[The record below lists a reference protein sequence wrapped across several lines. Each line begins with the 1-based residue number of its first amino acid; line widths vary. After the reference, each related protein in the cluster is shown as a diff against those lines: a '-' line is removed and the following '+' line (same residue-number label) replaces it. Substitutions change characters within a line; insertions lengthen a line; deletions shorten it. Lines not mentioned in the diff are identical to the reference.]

1 MKIYETKFT
10 CMHGIAARKVVNN
23 IYGLS
28 CRETNIK
35 ENNYNPLFMT
45 FDNKVQDI

>member
-1 MKIYETKFT
+1 MKIYQTKSIPVCAAFT
-10 CMHGIAARKVVNN
+10 AAKVVNN

-45 FDNKVQDI
+45 LDN